1 VHTREWPNADRGTP
15 LSAVQEI
22 IANAAAT
29 GVSSHICHV
38 SSKGLDD
45 TPLIL
50 RTLRAARARGVPIT
64 AEVPA
69 FAGATG
75 EIGSALFDEGWT
87 ERWNSD
93 YSDLEWP
100 ETGERLTRERFAE
113 LRATQPLAL
122 VWKHITPESAVEAAL
137 VDPDVFVASDAVPVR
152 EETPGNPR
160 AAGTHARILGHYVR
174 ERGAI
179 SLTDAIA
186 KMTWLPAQRIEQ
198 ICPAMRR
205 KGRLGVSADADITV
219 FDPNT
224 VAEQA
229 TVLHPDRPSA
239 GIRHVLVGGQAV
251 VRDGRPT
258 DCRPGRALYGEAI
271 ARG

>member
-1 VHTREWPNADRGTP
+1 
-15 LSAVQEI
+15 
-22 IANAAAT
+22 
-29 GVSSHICHV
+29 
-38 SSKGLDD
+38 
-45 TPLIL
+45 
-50 RTLRAARARGVPIT
+50 
-64 AEVPA
+64 
-69 FAGATG
+69 
-75 EIGSALFDEGWT
+75 
-87 ERWNSD
+87 
-93 YSDLEWP
+93 
-100 ETGERLTRERFAE
+100 
-113 LRATQPLAL
+113 
-122 VWKHITPESAVEAAL
+122 
-137 VDPDVFVASDAVPVR
+137 
-152 EETPGNPR
+152 
-160 AAGTHARILGHYVR
+160 
-174 ERGAI
+174 
-179 SLTDAIA
+179 
-186 KMTWLPAQRIEQ
+186 MTWLPAQRIEQ